1 MHRFAIPLLLA
12 LTGSASLQAAEI
24 GLTPIALHL
33 DRAHDR
39 TLVRVENQGR
49 EPVTMQAD
57 AIEWS
62 RQDTNGEGASTDA
75 LMVSPPIFMIAPGQ
89 TQIVRVGLRRAAAL
103 AQEATYRMVLREIP
117 RPSDASGTVSGSV
130 QVLVALRVPVYVAPQ
145 QPRRETRWRVRADAQ
160 GQVTAEV
167 TNDGNVHLMLA
178 SLQLRDGRARSL
190 ALHAA
195 PTMVWPGESQRF
207 ALRPSDGLRPSPDGA
222 MVLEVLTDRGL
233 QRVAVESP
241 PN

>member
-12 LTGSASLQAAEI
+12 LAGSASLQAAEI

-33 DRAHDR
+33 DRDHDR
-39 TLVRVENQGR
+39 TLVRVENRGS

-57 AIEWS
+57 AINWS
-62 RQDTNGEGASTDA
+62 RQATNGEEASTDA
-75 LMVSPPIFMIAPGQ
+75 LMVSPPIFRIGPGQ
-89 TQIVRVGLRRAAAL
+89 TQIVRVGLRRTTTL

-117 RPSDASGTVSGSV
+117 RPADAGDTVSGSV

-145 QPRRETRWRVRADAQ
+145 QPRREARWRVRSDAQ

-167 TNDGNVHLMLA
+167 TNDGNVHLLLA
-178 SLQLRDGRARSL
+178 SLHLHDGSSRTL
-190 ALHAA
+190 ATHAGPA
-195 PTMVWPGESQRF
+195 MVWPGESQRF
-207 ALRPSDGLRPSPDGA
+207 ALRPSDGSRSSPDGA

-233 QRVAVESP
+233 QRVAVESQ